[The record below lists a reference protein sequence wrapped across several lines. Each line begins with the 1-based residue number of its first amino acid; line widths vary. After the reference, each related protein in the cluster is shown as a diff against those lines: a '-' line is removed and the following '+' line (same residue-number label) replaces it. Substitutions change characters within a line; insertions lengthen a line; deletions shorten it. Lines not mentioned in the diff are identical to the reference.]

1 MKFLATGIAPA
12 ARIAMI
18 PSAMINSSKVKPASI
33 ADGGL
38 RIADCGL
45 PISANFAIGR
55 RDVSLTLVSWT
66 LIVTICNP
74 QSAIRNPQSAI
85 RNPQSQRLVAAYGEL
100 NDGSGDGELIGPGP
114 GSGLATAESDLR
126 LAFADGGE
134 FDRDQA
140 AAGRRRGVLRM
151 FDAYGQN
158 PLLFFVVAEVRLLAE
173 QPSVAYRF
181 HFQFGSVVLERDV
194 GAAHL
199 LIAADFD
206 RDFEGLPDALF
217 DGLRRKVKT
226 HRRVRVIRRPGG
238 FSGILFGQH
247 SGDLAIDGFR
257 AQRSEDRIR
266 GARL

>member
-33 ADGGL
+33 ADCRL

-45 PISANFAIGR
+45 PVLANFATDR

-74 QSAIRNPQSAI
+74 QSAIRNPQS
-85 RNPQSQRLVAAYGEL
+85 QRLVAAYGDL
-100 NDGSGDGELIGPGP
+100 NGGSGDGELSGPGP
-114 GSGLATAESDLR
+114 GSGLAGAESDLR
-126 LAFADGGE
+126 LAFADRGE
-134 FDRDQA
+134 FYRDQA

-158 PLLFFVVAEVRLLAE
+158 ALLFLVVAEVRLLSE
-173 QPSVAYRF
+173 QPSIANRF

-217 DGLRRKVKT
+217 DGLRRKVET
-226 HRRVRVIRRPGG
+226 HRRVSVIRRPGG
-238 FSGILFGQH
+238 FSCLLFRQH